1 VEVEVT
7 LRVDGTEPRLVVDTR
22 TTLLDALR
30 ERLGITSAKKGCDH
44 GQCGACTVLLEGRRA
59 NSCLA
64 LAVAHQDTE
73 IVTAAGLAE
82 RGDRRSECRRG
93 RPGRRGNPGADER
106 QPVPLWRLRQH
117 RPGYLGGGQQVRPFA
132 YQRAEDVPKAVAMLA
147 EAPNGTFLAGG
158 TNLVDLMR
166 LGVAT
171 PEVLVDMRRLT
182 SDRVEELPD
191 GGLRIGAAVPNSVLA
206 ADRRVRRRYPVL
218 SQALLSGASG
228 QLRNLATTGG
238 NLLQRTRCVY
248 FQDLTTPCNKRQ
260 PGSGCSALEGYH
272 RELAVLTHHHA
283 PRLAATD
290 DAELAILQSEEV
302 AFRGQL
308 VGGVVAET
316 SEIARH
322 AASLVRLDY
331 QQRAHDLE
339 LRADRD
345 DLYAPQ
351 IVNGFF
357 ETDTVH
363 GDIDAALATA
373 AVTLDATYTTPHEH
387 HNPMEPHATIAI
399 WTDDGLTLYLS
410 SQGVHRIRGDVAGVL
425 GLELQRV
432 RVISPHVGGG
442 FGSKARTHA
451 DVILAAMAAQFVP
464 GRPVKLVL
472 TRQQMFYQ
480 VGYRTPTIQ
489 RIRLGADT
497 GGRLV
502 AISHDVVE
510 QTARIK
516 EFAEQTAVC
525 SRVLYAAP
533 NRRTSHRLAVLD
545 VPVPTIMRAP
555 GEAPGMFALESAMDE
570 LAIACGL
577 DPIELRIRNE
587 PDVDPES
594 GRPFSSRNLVACLR
608 EGARRFGWERRDPT
622 PRAQRERGWL
632 VGTGVAA
639 STYPV
644 FRLPG
649 STATIQASPDGRY
662 GVLIGA
668 ADIGTGTWTALTQ
681 IAAGALEVP
690 IDDVDL
696 RIGDTAL
703 PTATV
708 AGGSSGIT
716 CWGSAIV
723 EAARQ
728 LRAHLESEHGG
739 TVPAEGLEVTAAMP
753 TTPPASASA
762 TCPSPST
769 SSCKKRST
777 HDERQP
783 RGSCHRR
790 ESSPPWLG
798 HAGTRSGRPSRRPRS
813 RRRNCRRPFRWA
825 GSARRQGQQAVAR
838 RSRCARQ
845 PGR

>member
-1 VEVEVT
+1 
-7 LRVDGTEPRLVVDTR
+7 
-22 TTLLDALR
+22 
-30 ERLGITSAKKGCDH
+30 
-44 GQCGACTVLLEGRRA
+44 
-59 NSCLA
+59 
-64 LAVAHQDTE
+64 
-73 IVTAAGLAE
+73 
-82 RGDRRSECRRG
+82 
-93 RPGRRGNPGADER
+93 
-106 QPVPLWRLRQH
+106 
-117 RPGYLGGGQQVRPFA
+117 
-132 YQRAEDVPKAVAMLA
+132 
-147 EAPNGTFLAGG
+147 
-158 TNLVDLMR
+158 
-166 LGVAT
+166 
-171 PEVLVDMRRLT
+171 
-182 SDRVEELPD
+182 
-191 GGLRIGAAVPNSVLA
+191 
-206 ADRRVRRRYPVL
+206 
-218 SQALLSGASG
+218 
-228 QLRNLATTGG
+228 
-238 NLLQRTRCVY
+238 
-248 FQDLTTPCNKRQ
+248 
-260 PGSGCSALEGYH
+260 
-272 RELAVLTHHHA
+272 
-283 PRLAATD
+283 
-290 DAELAILQSEEV
+290 
-302 AFRGQL
+302 
-308 VGGVVAET
+308 
-316 SEIARH
+316 
-322 AASLVRLDY
+322 
-331 QQRAHDLE
+331 
-339 LRADRD
+339 
-345 DLYAPQ
+345 
-351 IVNGFF
+351 
-357 ETDTVH
+357 
-363 GDIDAALATA
+363 
-373 AVTLDATYTTPHEH
+373 
-387 HNPMEPHATIAI
+387 
-399 WTDDGLTLYLS
+399 
-410 SQGVHRIRGDVAGVL
+410 
-425 GLELQRV
+425 
-432 RVISPHVGGG
+432 
-442 FGSKARTHA
+442 
-451 DVILAAMAAQFVP
+451 
-464 GRPVKLVL
+464 
-472 TRQQMFYQ
+472 
-480 VGYRTPTIQ
+480 
-489 RIRLGADT
+489 
-497 GGRLV
+497 
-502 AISHDVVE
+502 
-510 QTARIK
+510 
-516 EFAEQTAVC
+516 
-525 SRVLYAAP
+525 
-533 NRRTSHRLAVLD
+533 
-545 VPVPTIMRAP
+545 
-555 GEAPGMFALESAMDE
+555 MDE

-577 DPIELRIRNE
+577 DPVELRIRNE

-608 EGARRFGWERRDPT
+608 EGGRRFGWERRDPT

-769 SSCKKRST
+769 SPCKKRST

>member
-1 VEVEVT
+1 MEVT

-132 YQRAEDVPKAVAMLA
+132 YQRAEDVPMAVAMLA

-171 PEVLVDMRRLT
+171 PEVLVDVRRLT

-206 ADRRVRRRYPVL
+206 ADRRVRRRYPVV

-272 RELAVLTHHHA
+272 RELAVLTHHNA

-555 GEAPGMFALESAMDE
+555 GEAPGMFALESAHGRAGDR
-570 LAIACGL
+570 LRPGPHRVA
-577 DPIELRIRNE
+577 DPQRA
-587 PDVDPES
+587 
-594 GRPFSSRNLVACLR
+594 GR
-608 EGARRFGWERRDPT
+608 
-622 PRAQRERGWL
+622 
-632 VGTGVAA
+632 
-639 STYPV
+639 
-644 FRLPG
+644 
-649 STATIQASPDGRY
+649 
-662 GVLIGA
+662 
-668 ADIGTGTWTALTQ
+668 
-681 IAAGALEVP
+681 
-690 IDDVDL
+690 
-696 RIGDTAL
+696 
-703 PTATV
+703 
-708 AGGSSGIT
+708 
-716 CWGSAIV
+716 
-723 EAARQ
+723 
-728 LRAHLESEHGG
+728 
-739 TVPAEGLEVTAAMP
+739 
-753 TTPPASASA
+753 
-762 TCPSPST
+762 
-769 SSCKKRST
+769 
-777 HDERQP
+777 
-783 RGSCHRR
+783 
-790 ESSPPWLG
+790 
-798 HAGTRSGRPSRRPRS
+798 RSGVRPTVLQP
-813 RRRNCRRPFRWA
+813 
-825 GSARRQGQQAVAR
+825 
-838 RSRCARQ
+838 Q
-845 PGR
+845 PGRLPARGRPPVRLGAARPHPPRPARARLAGRHRGGRLHLPGLPAARIDGNDPGQPRRALWRADRRRRHRHRHLDSPHPDRRRRPGGPHRRRRPADWGHRAAHGNRGRRLVGDHLLGLGDRRGGPPAARAPGIRARRNGAGRGAGGHRRDAHHATGIRVRDLPITLDKPL